1 MPDFRTLGVLSFA
14 AVLEAGGDAIIRKA
28 LHASAGPW
36 RIGLFGVAAGVLF
49 AYGYLV
55 NASTWDF
62 GRLLGL
68 YVVFFFIISQLLS
81 RWIMGHWPSR
91 GVFMGGVLI
100 VLGGAIIWLKGS

>member
-1 MPDFRTLGVLSFA
+1 MTDLRTLVVLIFA
-14 AVLEAGGDAIIRKA
+14 ALLEAGGDAIIRKA

-36 RIGLFGVAAGVLF
+36 RIGLFGAAAGVLF

-55 NASTWDF
+55 NVSSWDF

-81 RWIMGHWPSR
+81 RWVMGHWPSH
-91 GVFMGGVLI
+91 GVLMGGFLI
-100 VLGGAIIWLKGS
+100 VAGGAIIWLKGA